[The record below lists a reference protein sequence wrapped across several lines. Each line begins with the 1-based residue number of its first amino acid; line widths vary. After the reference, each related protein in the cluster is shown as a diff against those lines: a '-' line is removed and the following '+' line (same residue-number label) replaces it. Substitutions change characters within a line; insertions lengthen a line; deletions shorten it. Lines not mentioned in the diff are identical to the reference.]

1 MALRNPF
8 IDVSSYNPD
17 TKEFFLAAKN
27 QGALEAVVKL
37 TERS

>member
-27 QGALEAVVKL
+27 QGA
-37 TERS
+37 